1 MINDELKKAVV
12 QDAKDTYNK
21 PIKPVPAPEHEI
33 GIDLSNALL
42 HNIADSAE
50 MEASTF
56 DANVLNSFTQVAQ
69 SRDQLYQVLDDMS
82 NDTTLSAVLETYAE
96 DATETNDRGNI
107 VWCES
112 EDPEVAGFV
121 TYLLNALNVDKNA
134 YTWVHHLCK
143 YGDLYLRLY
152 RESDYEDLLF
162 DRKKDDDKR
171 RSLNEDIKLRYYGK
185 NDNYVHYLEMAPNPA
200 EVFELTRFGKTAA
213 YIVADVQSIANSW
226 VNTSQTSVSLNKYN
240 FYKKDINLFPPTE
253 WVHASLEDNSSRIP
267 EEVDLFISD
276 DKKLTYKVK
285 RGQSLLYNSY
295 KVWRQLMLLENSVLL
310 QRVSGSSIVRVIG
323 VEVGDMPKE
332 NVQPHLMSIKQL
344 IEQRAALDVGN
355 SMSEYT
361 NPGPVVNNVY
371 IPTRNQQGVLTSTQ
385 IGGDVNIG
393 ELTDL
398 DYYTN
403 KLFGGLRVPKQFFN
417 CLRGDTEL
425 LLLNGK
431 RITIKEL
438 FEDRTEYIGKGI
450 MACNTDGSL
459 QPTVITD
466 IMLTQ
471 SEARFIRIH
480 LDNGKHVD
488 VTSNHKMMLRDG
500 TFITAG
506 EVEVGMSFMPYYEK
520 MVDGRRH
527 VLDNKTGKVRP
538 QYRIVAESVCDIPPR
553 YQVHHIDGT
562 RLNDDFDNLIP
573 LTVADHY
580 ATHFDLIH
588 ESARSANAH
597 RKEIGEPHG
606 NTGSRCATDGY
617 SNMRLKPG
625 EKIPEGYV
633 LGMTRHTTEEEREA
647 KRIQCGN
654 RFRGCKPWS
663 AGLDKT
669 DPRVKR
675 GVEKSAATRRAREA
689 AGAYVESRKRQGR
702 KISELSK
709 LNKERRSEIHRNRH
723 PENRQNRLHYM
734 RCACCNTVCQKMCN
748 LDYYNEYLNLDK
760 LFYCSDECKKMDGA
774 GKLARSYKLL
784 QLANSDYEAYEEL
797 RCSGAYGRKDKFF
810 KPETLQ
816 PKALVL
822 DEYNPECNHQVV
834 AIEYLDVVE
843 PAYDINVAADCHTFA
858 LPCGIFVHNCTE
870 DAAGFSGG
878 QSLSII
884 SSRYAKM
891 VKRIQNTFIQALT
904 DAINLI
910 LIDTHND
917 NYINKFTLRMQAPTT
932 QEEIDRRDNIV
943 NKVGM
948 VRDIMDTLGD
958 IETPSTKLKITKSLL
973 SNVVNDNDV
982 IQLLQEEIDALVAA
996 ENPEETPMETESPEL
1011 SAEDTSGYGDY
1022 ASTETDYGF
1031 SDSEPL
1037 NLDNDDTMSMPNY
1050 EVSDDEDLSLPSPG
1064 ELDIGD
1070 VSDATNPELG

>member
-240 FYKKDINLFPPTE
+240 FYKKDVNLFPPTE

-403 KLFGGLRVPKQFFN
+403 KLFGGLRVPKQFF
-417 CLRGDTEL
+417 
-425 LLLNGK
+425 
-431 RITIKEL
+431 
-438 FEDRTEYIGKGI
+438 
-450 MACNTDGSL
+450 S
-459 QPTVITD
+459 Q
-466 IMLTQ
+466 
-471 SEARFIRIH
+471 
-480 LDNGKHVD
+480 VD
-488 VTSNHKMMLRDG
+488 DS
-500 TFITAG
+500 
-506 EVEVGMSFMPYYEK
+506 
-520 MVDGRRH
+520 
-527 VLDNKTGKVRP
+527 
-538 QYRIVAESVCDIPPR
+538 
-553 YQVHHIDGT
+553 
-562 RLNDDFDNLIP
+562 
-573 LTVADHY
+573 
-580 ATHFDLIH
+580 
-588 ESARSANAH
+588 
-597 RKEIGEPHG
+597 
-606 NTGSRCATDGY
+606 
-617 SNMRLKPG
+617 
-625 EKIPEGYV
+625 
-633 LGMTRHTTEEEREA
+633 
-647 KRIQCGN
+647 
-654 RFRGCKPWS
+654 
-663 AGLDKT
+663 
-669 DPRVKR
+669 
-675 GVEKSAATRRAREA
+675 
-689 AGAYVESRKRQGR
+689 
-702 KISELSK
+702 
-709 LNKERRSEIHRNRH
+709 
-723 PENRQNRLHYM
+723 
-734 RCACCNTVCQKMCN
+734 
-748 LDYYNEYLNLDK
+748 
-760 LFYCSDECKKMDGA
+760 
-774 GKLARSYKLL
+774 
-784 QLANSDYEAYEEL
+784 
-797 RCSGAYGRKDKFF
+797 
-810 KPETLQ
+810 
-816 PKALVL
+816 
-822 DEYNPECNHQVV
+822 
-834 AIEYLDVVE
+834 
-843 PAYDINVAADCHTFA
+843 
-858 LPCGIFVHNCTE
+858 
-870 DAAGFSGG
+870 AGFSGG

-996 ENPEETPMETESPEL
+996 ENPEETPMDAESPEL
-1011 SAEDTSGYGDY
+1011 SAENTSGYGDY
-1022 ASTETDYGF
+1022 ASGETDYGF

-1037 NLDNDDTMSMPNY
+1037 NLDNNDTMSMPDY
-1050 EVSDDEDLSLPSPG
+1050 ELSDDEDLSLPSPG
-1064 ELDIGD
+1064 DLDIGD